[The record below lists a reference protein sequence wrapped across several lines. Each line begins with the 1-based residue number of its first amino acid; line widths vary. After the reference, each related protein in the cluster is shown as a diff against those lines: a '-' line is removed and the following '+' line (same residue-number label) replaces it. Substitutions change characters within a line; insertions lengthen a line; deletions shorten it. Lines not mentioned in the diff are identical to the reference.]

1 MYERKEMVFSAESI
15 SGAVDRLARRI
26 NIDYRDKRLLIVGV
40 LKGCFIFM
48 ADLVRKLDLD
58 VELDFVV
65 LRSYGASSISS
76 GEVEVI
82 KDLEDPIDGR
92 HVLVVEDIVD
102 TGITLKYF
110 RDQLSLRGPASVKI
124 CALIDKKARREVD
137 IDVDYVGLEMQEG
150 FVVGYGLD
158 CNEYGRHFPDVWI
171 IEKKDE

>member
-1 MYERKEMVFSAESI
+1 MYKRIEKVFSADDI
-15 SGAVDRLARRI
+15 ADAVDRLARRI
-26 NIDYRDKRLLIVGV
+26 NTDYRDKRLLIVGV
-40 LKGCFIFM
+40 LKGCFIFV
-48 ADLVRKLDLD
+48 ADLVRKLDVD

-65 LRSYGASSISS
+65 LRSYGSSSASS

-92 HVLVVEDIVD
+92 HVLIVEDIVD
-102 TGITLKYF
+102 TGITLRYF
-110 RDQLSLRGPASVKI
+110 RDQLVLRGPASVKI

-158 CNEYGRHFPDVWI
+158 CNEFGRHFPDVWI
-171 IEKKDE
+171 IEEKDE

>member
-1 MYERKEMVFSAESI
+1 MYEKKEVVFSADGISI
-15 SGAVDRLARRI
+15 VVDRLARRI
-26 NIDYRDKRLLIVGV
+26 NDDYRDKRLLIVGV

-48 ADLVRKLDLD
+48 ADLVRKLDVD

-65 LRSYGASSISS
+65 LRSYGASTNSS

-82 KDLEDPIDGR
+82 KDLEDPIEGR

-110 RDQLSLRGPASVKI
+110 RDQLCLRDPASVKI

-137 IDVDYVGLEMQEG
+137 IDVDYTGLEMQEG

-171 IEKKDE
+171 IEEKDD

>member
-1 MYERKEMVFSAESI
+1 MYERKEMVFSADSI
-15 SGAVDRLARRI
+15 SDAVNRLARRI
-26 NIDYRDKRLLIVGV
+26 NDDYRDKKLLVVGV

-48 ADLVRKLDLD
+48 ADLVRKLNMD

-65 LRSYGASSISS
+65 LRSYGASSTSS

-92 HVLVVEDIVD
+92 HVLIVEDIVD
-102 TGITLKYF
+102 TGITLRYF
-110 RDQLSLRGPASVKI
+110 RDQLRLRGPASVKI

-171 IEKKDE
+171 IEEKGE

>member
-1 MYERKEMVFSAESI
+1 MYKRKEMVFSAESI
-15 SGAVDRLARRI
+15 SGAVDRLSRQI
-26 NIDYRDKRLLIVGV
+26 NADYRNKKLLIVGV

-48 ADLVRKLDLD
+48 ADLVRKLDVD

-65 LRSYGASSISS
+65 LRSYGASSTSS

-110 RDQLSLRGPASVKI
+110 CDQLRLRGPGSVKI

-158 CNEYGRHFPDVWI
+158 CNEFGRHFPDVWI
-171 IEKKDE
+171 IEEKGD

>member
-1 MYERKEMVFSAESI
+1 MYKRTEMVFSAESI
-15 SGAVDRLARRI
+15 SDAVDRLAGRI
-26 NIDYRDKRLLIVGV
+26 NADYRDKKVLVVGV

-48 ADLVRKLDLD
+48 ADLVRKLDID

-65 LRSYGASSISS
+65 LRSYGSSSNSS

-82 KDLEDPIDGR
+82 KDLEYPIEGR

-102 TGITLKYF
+102 TGVTLKYF
-110 RDQLSLRGPASVKI
+110 RDQMRLRGPASVKI
-124 CALIDKKARREVD
+124 CALIDKKERREVD

-158 CNEYGRHFPDVWI
+158 CNEFGRHFPDVWI
-171 IEKKDE
+171 IETPDE

>member
-1 MYERKEMVFSAESI
+1 MYERKKMVFSAEGI
-15 SGAVDRLARRI
+15 AAAVDQLARRI
-26 NIDYRDKRLLIVGV
+26 NTDYRDKKLFVVGV

-48 ADLVRKLDLD
+48 ADLVRKLDVD

-65 LRSYGASSISS
+65 LRSYGASSNSS

-82 KDLEDPIDGR
+82 KDLEGPVDGR

-110 RDQLSLRGPASVKI
+110 RDQLYLRNPASVNI

-158 CNEYGRHFPDVWI
+158 CNEFGRHFPDVWI
-171 IEKKDE
+171 IKEKDE